1 MQLTVTPKQVA
12 AAIGVSESSLK
23 RWCDQ
28 GLIST
33 VRTAGGHRRL
43 ALDEV
48 VRFLRETKHDLVR
61 PELLNLPS
69 NTGRGH
75 TILARAREQMRDALL
90 AGDEEQCR
98 RIVLDLHL
106 ACQSVQQMGDDVL
119 AEAFRDIGDRWSC
132 GEAEVYQER
141 RACEICQHVMAE
153 LRSMIPQPSTRAP
166 HAIGAAPECDP
177 YTLPTLLAEIV
188 LRQAG
193 WQAQS
198 LGSRLPF
205 STLATAVE
213 ASRPRL
219 FWLSVSYIDDEQRF
233 IHEFRSFYERARSV
247 TAVVIG
253 GNALTPNVRRQL
265 EFSAHGDNFRHLLAF
280 AQTLSPTA
288 VHEPA
293 ATKVTSAKTKSSGSA
308 AQQAAMRRRAGR
320 KSKP

>member
-1 MQLTVTPKQVA
+1 MQSTVTPKQVA

-43 ALDEV
+43 ALGEV
-48 VRFLRETKHDLVR
+48 VRFLREAKHELVR

-75 TILARAREQMRDALL
+75 TILTRAREQMRDALL

-106 ACQSVQQMGDDVL
+106 AGQSVQQIGDDVL

-141 RACEICQHVMAE
+141 RACEICQHAMAE
-153 LRSMIPQPSTRAP
+153 LRSMIPQPSTQAP
-166 HAIGAAPECDP
+166 HAIGATPECDP
-177 YTLPTLLAEIV
+177 YTIPTMLAEIV

-205 STLATAVE
+205 ATLAVAVE

-219 FWLSVSYIDDEQRF
+219 FWLSVSYINDEPKF
-233 IHEFRSFYERARSV
+233 INEFRTFYERVRSI

-253 GNALTPNVRRQL
+253 GNALTPSVRRQL
-265 EFSAHGDNFRHLLAF
+265 EFSAHGDNLRHLLAF
-280 AQTLSPTA
+280 AQTLSPPQAQEST
-288 VHEPA
+288 
-293 ATKVTSAKTKSSGSA
+293 ATKVTAARTTKSDSSA
-308 AQQAAMRRRAGR
+308 QRPAMRQRASR
-320 KSKP
+320 KARS